1 MFLETIANINN
12 FCYKNIYLFKVLP
25 GMGGGHGNNYNSQ
38 TCIKRS
44 PLGQRK
50 SGLLR

>member
-25 GMGGGHGNNYNSQ
+25 GMGGGMVTTIIVKPVLKGHLWD
-38 TCIKRS
+38 KE
-44 PLGQRK
+44 K
-50 SGLLR
+50 VVF

>member
-25 GMGGGHGNNYNSQ
+25 GMGGGGMVTTIIVKPVLKGHLWD
-38 TCIKRS
+38 KE
-44 PLGQRK
+44 K
-50 SGLLR
+50 VVF